1 MTYREIID
9 AQRKR
14 LPKSR
19 NWWSMYF
26 YHFTDIRNA
35 LNIIEKGW
43 IYARH
48 KASEEDLMVSDNASP
63 AVMSVSSSEI
73 KEYARLYFRPKTP
86 TQYHNEGYK
95 PETVR
100 KADINANCP
109 VPIFFFL
116 DAEKVLLMDGVE
128 FSETTCAG
136 TNDLNLLSGT
146 ESFAN
151 LPFDKIYHEGA
162 FLPESRDDIIRHRQ
176 AEVVRRDG
184 ICIKDCLKGI
194 VCRTPAEKQT
204 LLYLLKT
211 QYPDK
216 YTAYKGIIRCDPSL
230 DMFYNNGIF
239 IRSLEYNGR
248 LSIKLNDPEKR
259 RKYSQNNAKVQC
271 EVSVYFLSSD
281 GNITGRSVANIV
293 LDYLSETEII
303 IDLQNTISDFAIVEV
318 SFDGNPMYKNIINLS
333 IDSIM

>member
-1 MTYREIID
+1 MTYREIIE

-48 KASEEDLMVSDNASP
+48 KASEEDLMVSDNASQ
-63 AVMSVSSSEI
+63 AVLSVSSSEI
-73 KEYARLYFRPKTP
+73 K
-86 TQYHNEGYK
+86 
-95 PETVR
+95 ETVR

-136 TNDLNLLSGT
+136 TNDLNLLSGA
-146 ESFAN
+146 ENFAK

-162 FLPESRDDIIRHRQ
+162 FSPENRDDIIRHRQ

-271 EVSVYFLSSD
+271 EVSVYFLSSV